1 MPVDDYS
8 TVGFPD
14 RNAGARTLTTG
25 VRRFFGCSILG
36 SIMRCGALAVT
47 VLIGSAA
54 LVMVAPALGEKRQ
67 LTVEGKPPAEY
78 LAGRSGETWALVI
91 GIDEYE
97 VMPPLRYAVADAQA
111 VAALFEQQGF
121 QVTALYNRKATRRG
135 ILKELGDNLLAR
147 AGENDRVVVY
157 FAGHGETKRAKGGRE
172 MGYLMPSNARGDSLA
187 DSAISMGLIRDLA
200 DALPAKQ
207 VLFLMDVC
215 YGGIAGARFRST
227 PQDLTEENIK
237 QIIRERGRQ
246 LITAGGGDQRSLEG
260 PEWEHSVFTYY
271 LLQGL
276 GKGLADFNDDGV
288 IPASELFAYLDQRVT
303 ATAQLKG
310 HVQRPE
316 LWLLAGDK
324 GEFVFTTGK
333 KVSAPEAERQPLE
346 AEQQRRPIEEARRR
360 PYSAPVE
367 LAREI
372 AGKDGAPMA
381 LVDAGEFLMG
391 SDKFGDEKPMH
402 KVSLD
407 AFYLDKYEI
416 TTARYAKFLEAEGRR
431 PPMFW
436 NQGSQTS
443 YTERPVVGVDWHDAD
458 AYCRWAGKR
467 LPTEAEWEKA
477 ARGADGRLFPWGN
490 EEPTTRH
497 ANFGKGEW
505 MGYSTLTPVGGF
517 EKGKSP
523 YGIYDMAGNVW
534 EWVADW
540 YEPRYYA
547 TSPSSNPQ
555 GASSGENKVLRGGS
569 WNNPPFI
576 LRSTARNW
584 SAPSDRPAYVGFRC
598 AQGVPK

>member
-1 MPVDDYS
+1 
-8 TVGFPD
+8 
-14 RNAGARTLTTG
+14 
-25 VRRFFGCSILG
+25 
-36 SIMRCGALAVT
+36 MRCGVLAVT

-54 LVMVAPALGEKRQ
+54 VFMVTPALGEKRQ
-67 LTVEGKPPAEY
+67 LTVEGKSPAEY
-78 LAGRSGETWALVI
+78 LTGRSGETWALVI
-91 GIDEYE
+91 GIDEYD
-97 VMPPLRYAVADAQA
+97 VMSPLRYAVADAQA
-111 VAALFEQQGF
+111 MAALFEQQGF
-121 QVTALYNRKATRRG
+121 QVTTFYNRKATRRG
-135 ILKELGDNLLAR
+135 ILKELGDNLPAR
-147 AGENDRVVVY
+147 TGENDRVVIY
-157 FAGHGETKRAKGGRE
+157 FAGHGETTKAKGGRE

-207 VLFLMDVC
+207 VLFLIDVC
-215 YGGIAGARFRST
+215 YGGIAGVRFRST
-227 PQDLTEENIK
+227 TQDMTEDNIK

-246 LITAGGGDQRSLEG
+246 LITAGSGDQLALEG

-276 GKGLADFNDDGV
+276 GKGLADLNDDGV

-303 ATAQLKG
+303 TTAQLKG

-333 KVSAPEAERQPLE
+333 KLSAPEAERRPLE
-346 AEQQRRPIEEARRR
+346 AEQQRRPIEEARVR
-360 PYSAPVE
+360 PPKMPVE
-367 LAREI
+367 PAREI
-372 AGKDGAPMA
+372 TGKDGAPMGR
-381 LVDAGEFLMG
+381 VDAGEFLMG
-391 SDKFGDEKPMH
+391 NDKIGDEKPMH

-407 AFYLDKYEI
+407 AFYMDKYET
-416 TTARYAKFLEAEGRR
+416 TTARYAKFLEATGRKQ
-431 PPMFW
+431 PMFW
-436 NQGSQTS
+436 NQGKQAGQRD
-443 YTERPVVGVDWHDAD
+443 YPVVGVDWDDAD

-490 EEPTTRH
+490 EEPTPRH
-497 ANFGKGEW
+497 ANFGRGEW
-505 MGYSTLTPVGGF
+505 AGYSTLTPVGSL

-540 YEPRYYA
+540 YDPRYYA
-547 TSPSSNPQ
+547 SSPSSNPQ
-555 GASSGENKVLRGGS
+555 GASSGDNKVLRGGS
-569 WNNPPFI
+569 WNNPPLI

-598 AQGVPK
+598 AQDIPK